1 MGPAS
6 SLPNMFLSSG
16 LIEFE
21 MDSLPRS
28 KHLSLVEY
36 LQIGKNL
43 HFENKTVPVQGCG
56 IVYRRGDLWCFYHSP
71 VRRQPRH
78 LFYSL
83 SFFSGDPIWLFHP
96 FLIFPNVV
104 HGKADGW
111 DDECLL
117 SMLTLIF
124 LPLIPSSPSSRF
136 SFLSF
141 FPLSVS
147 RNLLDT
153 FFFFL
158 YYIEIIHNHNNTQHT
173 PFLKSQISRSD
184 LDPSYFHE
192 KYYIAA
198 AASSIEW
205 VGRRRRV
212 KRCYS
217 R

>member
-6 SLPNMFLSSG
+6 SSPNMFLSSG

-56 IVYRRGDLWCFYHSP
+56 IVYRRGDLCFYHSP

-153 FFFFL
+153 FFFG
-158 YYIEIIHNHNNTQHT
+158 EIILKLYTITTIHNTRRS
-173 PFLKSQISRSD
+173 LIKSQISRSD
-184 LDPSYFHE
+184 LDPSFFHE

-198 AASSIEW
+198 AASSIE
-205 VGRRRRV
+205 
-212 KRCYS
+212 
-217 R
+217 